1 MGDDD
6 PKVRFRICVSVQ
18 GASSLENLRQSAE
31 ELKKRTLEDKRLEQL
46 LKSAA
51 QICGLVCDDGNR
63 SVTATILSGLRRGS
77 HG

>member
-31 ELKKRTLEDKRLEQL
+31 ELKKRTLEDKRLWDE
-46 LKSAA
+46 AA
-51 QICGLVCDDGNR
+51 AMAEGV
-63 SVTATILSGLRRGS
+63 RRA
-77 HG
+77 